1 MFPILLIVIGIAVL
15 LLGQRLAVLG
25 AAVGALLG
33 VVLLRLF
40 SGTAEPL
47 VQFGIVLGLAL
58 VGFFAAAFARGI
70 IDVVILVLGALAGA
84 AIVLSV
90 LDLFGTD
97 LGLVKWLLA
106 VVGGVVGL
114 MLIRR
119 SRRTPPDWGMII
131 LAGLVGAL
139 LVTRGLT
146 QLLPSL
152 QGGALGTLIV
162 IVLAGGSI
170 AYQGGL
176 LKGRKAAAPAAST
189 APTIPVAPP
198 APTPPAG
205 GAGATEDNQS
215 TPPSAN

>member
-40 SGTAEPL
+40 PGTSDPL
-47 VQFGIVLGLAL
+47 VHFGVVLGLAL

-131 LAGLVGAL
+131 LAGLIGAL

-152 QGGALGTLIV
+152 QGGAISTLIV
-162 IVLAGGSI
+162 IVLAGGSMV
-170 AYQGGL
+170 YQGGL
-176 LKGRKAAAPAAST
+176 LKGRKAAS
-189 APTIPVAPP
+189 
-198 APTPPAG
+198 PTPPAPPTT
-205 GAGATEDNQS
+205 GAGSPAAKDD
-215 TPPSAN
+215 PPPPTQ